1 MSSLLSR
8 NQTPDSKGRIQKITP
23 ESAGWGYVGFEV
35 FMLKSGESIEQKT
48 GVREICLVLVS
59 GKANIKTGQES
70 WENLG
75 ERLTIFGSK
84 SVAEGKPPY
93 AVYVPDNDEFVVE
106 ALTDLE
112 LAVCSAPGLS
122 NFPAR
127 LITPEDMTY
136 ETRGHGTNTRHVCNI
151 LPETANA
158 DNLLVVEVITPN
170 ATGPVIRR
178 ISMKQTIYL
187 GSLLWKKHITIV

>member
-8 NQTPDSKGRIQKITP
+8 KLAPDSKGRIQKITP

-35 FMLKSGESIEQKT
+35 FMLKSGESLEQKT

-59 GKANIKTGQES
+59 GKANIKTGHES

-84 SVAEGKPPY
+84 SVAEGKHPY
-93 AVYVPDNDEFVVE
+93 AVYVPSNDEFLVK
-106 ALTDLE
+106 ALIDLE
-112 LAVCSAPGLS
+112 LAVCSAPGLG

-127 LITPEDMTY
+127 LISPEDMTY
-136 ETRGHGTNTRHVCNI
+136 ETRGHGTNIRHVCNI
-151 LPETANA
+151 LPETADA
-158 DNLLVVEVITPN
+158 DNLLVV
-170 ATGPVIRR
+170 
-178 ISMKQTIYL
+178 
-187 GSLLWKKHITIV
+187 